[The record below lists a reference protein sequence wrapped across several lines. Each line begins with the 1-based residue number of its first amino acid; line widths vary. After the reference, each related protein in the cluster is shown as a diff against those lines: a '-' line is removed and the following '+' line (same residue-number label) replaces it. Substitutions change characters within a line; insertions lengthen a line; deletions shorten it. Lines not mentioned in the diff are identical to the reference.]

1 MKKILYLL
9 ILLFFINLQGQENNN
24 GILLGAF
31 IPKQATEIPSEAK
44 SLLIDKLGRIITKNG
59 LSANV
64 NAPRFILVPKVS
76 VLSKNTLATAPPKV
90 ALYLEVTFYIGDGIA
105 GNLFESKTIK
115 AKGVGTNE
123 RKAYISAIRNIS
135 DSNKYLIELITKGK
149 EEIISYYDS
158 QCADITKKASRL
170 EDEGKIGE
178 ALFTIT
184 NIPESSTCFDSNKS
198 KIKKLYD
205 KAIDEDC
212 ARKLNLAN
220 AIWTAN
226 QDLNAAN
233 KAGAILASV
242 EPTSNCFEEVKA
254 LYDNISERVKS
265 VSDRDWEYQLKELEI
280 EANSVEAARDIGVAY
295 GQNQAQNVTYN
306 TRGWYD

>member
-1 MKKILYLL
+1 MKNILYSVLAL
-9 ILLFFINLQGQENNN
+9 CSLVIQGQENNN

-31 IPKQATEIPSEAK
+31 VPEQASEIPQEAK
-44 SLLIDKLGRIITKNG
+44 SLLIDKLGRIITNNG

-64 NAPRFILVPKVS
+64 RAPRFILVPKVS

-105 GNLFESKTIK
+105 GNLFESRTIK

-135 DSNKYLIELITKGK
+135 VSNKYLSELISEGK
-149 EEIISYYDS
+149 KEIINYYDR
-158 QCADITKKASRL
+158 QCADIGEKARRL

-184 NIPESSTCFDSNKS
+184 NIPEASTCFDQHQT

-205 KAIDEDC
+205 KAIDEDG
-212 ARKLNLAN
+212 ARKLNLAK
-220 AIWTAN
+220 AIWAAN

-233 KAGAILASV
+233 EAGEILASI
-242 EPTSNCFEEVKA
+242 EPNANCFTEVKI
-254 LYDNISERVKS
+254 LYNSIAERVKS
-265 VSDRDWEYQLKELEI
+265 ISDRDWEYRLKVVTLEEESI
-280 EANSVEAARDIGVAY
+280 EAARAIGVAY
-295 GQNQAQNVTYN
+295 GENQAQNITYN
-306 TRGWYD
+306 TQGWYD